1 MLVKVQLSRGQDCL
15 LNAGCNISL
24 EPANN
29 SQASESQQ
37 FKPEHK
43 YYLLEGELFVSY
55 QGGSSG
61 IVNTP
66 YTSTWTPYVDSWDY
80 TKDVLLSC
88 LPSTLF
94 AKLEFAVSSNNNTAI
109 NVTTSTV
116 KIENSSISASMN
128 SNSFLV
134 VIGSDYTIDGVSAT
148 RKVNTISANTN
159 KNVVVSTSNSCSLIY
174 IEQI

>member
-15 LNAGCNISL
+15 LNAGCNITL

-29 SQASESQQ
+29 SQSVSQQ
-37 FKPEHK
+37 FKQAQK
-43 YYLLEGELFVSY
+43 YYLLDGELFVSY
-55 QGGSSG
+55 EGGSSG
-61 IVNTP
+61 IINTP
-66 YTSTWTPYVDSWDY
+66 YTSTWTPYVDSWNY
-80 TKDVLLSC
+80 TNPVSLSC

-94 AKLEFAVSSNNNTAI
+94 AKLEFATSNSDNTAI
-109 NVTTSTV
+109 NVTSSV
-116 KIENSSISASMN
+116 VRVQNSSISASMN

-148 RKVNTISANTN
+148 RNVSTISANTN
-159 KNVVVSTSNSCSLIY
+159 KNVVISTSNSCSLIY